1 MVPKTFNILF
11 FIRKPKGTATGSY
24 PIYMRITVDGHQKEF
39 SIGRKCIPEKWNQ
52 KIGRSTGS
60 KEEFK
65 ELNHYLDTLL
75 HTTYEAKRKAIEDNK
90 IITPELIQNMILGR
104 NEEKPK
110 MFMDVFQEHNDRF
123 AELVGKEVTH
133 TTWIR
138 YKTTKDH
145 LTNFLILKYQKSDIS
160 VKDITYEFVEGFEHY
175 LKTVKLCNTNT
186 SARYMTHFKKIVGQ
200 CIKRGFLTQ
209 DPFNGF
215 KIKKVEV
222 KRTVLSMEEL
232 SILANKSFTMDRLTH
247 IRDIFLFCCY
257 TGLAYIDIKQLK
269 HSNIAIGI
277 DGEDWIFTSRQKT
290 DVDTRVP
297 LLPFAK
303 AIIAKYKNHP
313 HCLINGTVLPVP
325 SNQKLNAYLKEV
337 ADVCGISKQ
346 LTSHIARHTFAT
358 TVTLSN
364 GVPIET
370 VSKLL
375 GHTNIKTTQ
384 HYAKIL
390 DLKVSKDINT
400 LKQLLSQ

>member
-1 MVPKTFNILF
+1 
-11 FIRKPKGTATGSY
+11 
-24 PIYMRITVDGHQKEF
+24 MRITVDGNQKEL
-39 SIGRKCIPEKWNQ
+39 SIGRKCPPDKWNQ

-65 ELNHYLDTLL
+65 ELNYYLETLL
-75 HTTYEAKRKAIEDNK
+75 YKTYEAKRKAIEDNK
-90 IITPELIQNMILGR
+90 TITPILIQDLILGR
-104 NEEKPK
+104 NLEKPK
-110 MFMDVFQEHNDRF
+110 TILEEFQDHNDRF
-123 AELVGKEVTH
+123 SELVGIEVTH
-133 TTWIR
+133 TTLIR

-145 LTNFLILKYQKSDIS
+145 VQNFMLNKYGINDMN
-160 VKDITYEFVEGFEHY
+160 VKDINYEFVEGLEHY
-175 LKTVKLCNTNT
+175 LKTVKFCNTNT
-186 SARYMTHFKKIVGQ
+186 SARYMTHFKKIIGQ
-200 CIKRGFLTQ
+200 CIKKGLITR
-209 DPFNGF
+209 DPFMGY
-215 KIKKVEV
+215 KIRKVEV
-222 KRTVLSMEEL
+222 KRTVLTMEEIT
-232 SILANKSFTMDRLTH
+232 ILADKKFNMERLEH

-269 HSNIAIGI
+269 RNNIQTGI

-303 AIIAKYKNHP
+303 SLVEKYRNHP
-313 HCLINGTVLPVP
+313 QCILNDTVLPVP

-337 ADVCGISKQ
+337 ADICGITKI

-358 TVTLSN
+358 TVTLTN

-375 GHTNIKTTQ
+375 GHSNIKTTQ

-390 DLKVSKDINT
+390 DLKVSSDFNA
-400 LKQLLSQ
+400 LKVLLGKSK